1 MKTSKKLL
9 VNLAVFSAAMLFA
22 LFLGEGLVRVF
33 VPQQLAHL
41 QEGLWRPDSS
51 LGWIHQ
57 ENVDVIVNT
66 GDRPARFVTDGRG
79 YRINAPGEYESP
91 SRPQFRVLV
100 IGDSFVEGLMVNGE
114 ETFSKLL
121 ERDLNEKGV
130 SVEVI
135 NGGVS
140 AWTPRQY
147 LLKAQ
152 EVWEVEHFDL
162 GIVFLY
168 VGNDLIKESEGALI
182 VKSIGTRPR
191 FRWPRSLRY
200 GELKVSFG
208 YPLNYWL
215 ESRSHLY
222 VLLKERGRVIAARIG
237 LTAYDVAEVFFVT
250 EKNDGRWEGTA
261 DICVEIE
268 RIFRRHDASVVF
280 VLLPAFY
287 QVHEEIFQEYQRIV
301 SIPDGELDL
310 EQPTREFGKRMQE
323 RISSPYIDM
332 SAPLRSEAA
341 SGKRL
346 FGHVDRHFN
355 EEGHRVVAERLL
367 PVVLDMLSASNR
379 PNDAP

>member
-1 MKTSKKLL
+1 VKSSKKLL

-22 LFLGEGLVRVF
+22 LFLGEGLVRVS
-33 VPQQLAHL
+33 VPQQLVNR
-41 QEGLWRPDSS
+41 QKGLWRPDST
-51 LGWIHQ
+51 LGWSHQ

-91 SRPQFRVLV
+91 SRPDFRVLV

-114 ETFSKLL
+114 ETFPKLL
-121 ERDLNEKGV
+121 ERDLSEKGV
-130 SVEVI
+130 SVEVV

-147 LLKAQ
+147 LHKAQ

-182 VKSIGTRPR
+182 VKSIGTRPG
-191 FRWPRSLRY
+191 FGWPRSLRY
-200 GELKVSFG
+200 GDIKTSFG
-208 YPLNYWL
+208 YPLNHWL

-222 VLLKERGRVIAARIG
+222 ILLRERGRVIAARIG
-237 LTAYDVAEVFFVT
+237 LTTYDVAEVFFVT
-250 EKNDGRWEGTA
+250 QKNDGRWEGTA
-261 DICVEIE
+261 DICADIE
-268 RIFRRHDASVVF
+268 RIFRRHDASVIF

-287 QVHEEIFQEYQRIV
+287 QVHEEIFHEYQRIV

-310 EQPTREFGKRMQE
+310 GQPSREFAKRMQE
-323 RISSPYIDM
+323 RTSSPYIDM
-332 SAPLRSEAA
+332 LAPLRSEAV

-346 FGHVDRHFN
+346 FGHVDRHFT
-355 EEGHRVVAERLL
+355 EEGHRVVADQLL
-367 PVVLDMLSASNR
+367 PVVFEMLSAPIQPDDS
-379 PNDAP
+379 P